1 MPTPTPEGWQNRRR
15 FSTEHLL
22 AWITVVMMLAG
33 QLALTSYNYG
43 RQDAR
48 VGALEHQ
55 VNELN
60 ATVRE
65 LLLRK

>member
-1 MPTPTPEGWQNRRR
+1 MQGEAGAVGNRRR

-22 AWITVVMMLAG
+22 AWITLVLMLAG
-33 QLALTSYNYG
+33 NVALTAYNYG
-43 RQDAR
+43 QTTAR

-55 VNELN
+55 VDQLN

-65 LLLRK
+65 LLLKR